1 MEPSPNGDQGW
12 DVGPEQTTDT
22 EPSSAKHVYKDS
34 CSNIFDVDA
43 LSVNDIYNRDLRA
56 STAGFALSADSPSS
70 QPIQFQDMADRL
82 CRPCR
87 DVARRQL
94 RLLRELNRAPTV
106 SQRATVAE
114 IARASTRQF
123 HQTAPSRSQ
132 GSPQSE
138 KQPGI
143 AQTLLGIASKLLP
156 SKAVQPYQIFGATE
170 SIYKACAAPATYKIP
185 PELRK
190 KEEVTLAENGEEVG
204 VGGGVWHDE
213 FGLPPTFST
222 WSQVTMLHL
231 YLIVVR
237 LRCLEKNAWQA
248 WQNQLVNHFFHN
260 AEDVMEVNHGMS
272 SRMIRQRHLQN
283 LFQTWRGVIL
293 AYDEGLV
300 KGDAVMA
307 SAVWRNIFKADENV
321 DMRHVAAI
329 VSWMRSVSRSLDK
342 MLDPALLYHGGSV
355 FKTQPTAELKL
366 VDEPAS
372 LEQIT
377 KGAASEA
384 QPAKAKP
391 SSRFK

>member
-1 MEPSPNGDQGW
+1 
-12 DVGPEQTTDT
+12 
-22 EPSSAKHVYKDS
+22 
-34 CSNIFDVDA
+34 
-43 LSVNDIYNRDLRA
+43 
-56 STAGFALSADSPSS
+56 
-70 QPIQFQDMADRL
+70 
-82 CRPCR
+82 
-87 DVARRQL
+87 
-94 RLLRELNRAPTV
+94 
-106 SQRATVAE
+106 
-114 IARASTRQF
+114 
-123 HQTAPSRSQ
+123 
-132 GSPQSE
+132 
-138 KQPGI
+138 
-143 AQTLLGIASKLLP
+143 
-156 SKAVQPYQIFGATE
+156 
-170 SIYKACAAPATYKIP
+170 
-185 PELRK
+185 
-190 KEEVTLAENGEEVG
+190 
-204 VGGGVWHDE
+204 
-213 FGLPPTFST
+213 
-222 WSQVTMLHL
+222 MLHL

-237 LRCLEKNAWQA
+237 LRCLEKNQWQA

-300 KGDAVMA
+300 KGDAIMA

-377 KGAASEA
+377 QGAAPEA
-384 QPAKAKP
+384 KSAKAKP
-391 SSRFK
+391 TSRFK

>member
-1 MEPSPNGDQGW
+1 MLEGASGTMVRLDLSPLD
-12 DVGPEQTTDT
+12 P
-22 EPSSAKHVYKDS
+22 
-34 CSNIFDVDA
+34 
-43 LSVNDIYNRDLRA
+43 
-56 STAGFALSADSPSS
+56 
-70 QPIQFQDMADRL
+70 
-82 CRPCR
+82 
-87 DVARRQL
+87 RRT
-94 RLLRELNRAPTV
+94 RLLTARPT
-106 SQRATVAE
+106 
-114 IARASTRQF
+114 
-123 HQTAPSRSQ
+123 
-132 GSPQSE
+132 
-138 KQPGI
+138 
-143 AQTLLGIASKLLP
+143 
-156 SKAVQPYQIFGATE
+156 
-170 SIYKACAAPATYKIP
+170 
-185 PELRK
+185 
-190 KEEVTLAENGEEVG
+190 
-204 VGGGVWHDE
+204 E

-237 LRCLEKNAWQA
+237 LRCLEKNQWQA

-260 AEDVMEVNHGMS
+260 AEDVMEVNHGMG

-372 LEQIT
+372 FDQVLQSST
-377 KGAASEA
+377 SEA
-384 QPAKAKP
+384 TPARPKP

>member
-1 MEPSPNGDQGW
+1 
-12 DVGPEQTTDT
+12 
-22 EPSSAKHVYKDS
+22 
-34 CSNIFDVDA
+34 
-43 LSVNDIYNRDLRA
+43 
-56 STAGFALSADSPSS
+56 
-70 QPIQFQDMADRL
+70 
-82 CRPCR
+82 
-87 DVARRQL
+87 
-94 RLLRELNRAPTV
+94 
-106 SQRATVAE
+106 
-114 IARASTRQF
+114 
-123 HQTAPSRSQ
+123 
-132 GSPQSE
+132 
-138 KQPGI
+138 
-143 AQTLLGIASKLLP
+143 
-156 SKAVQPYQIFGATE
+156 
-170 SIYKACAAPATYKIP
+170 
-185 PELRK
+185 
-190 KEEVTLAENGEEVG
+190 
-204 VGGGVWHDE
+204 
-213 FGLPPTFST
+213 
-222 WSQVTMLHL
+222 MLHL

-237 LRCLEKNAWQA
+237 LRCLEKNQWQA

-372 LEQIT
+372 LDKIT
-377 KGAASEA
+377 QSTPEA
-384 QPAKAKP
+384 KSTKPKP

>member
-1 MEPSPNGDQGW
+1 
-12 DVGPEQTTDT
+12 
-22 EPSSAKHVYKDS
+22 
-34 CSNIFDVDA
+34 
-43 LSVNDIYNRDLRA
+43 
-56 STAGFALSADSPSS
+56 
-70 QPIQFQDMADRL
+70 MADRL
-82 CRPCR
+82 CRTCR

-94 RLLRELNRAPTV
+94 RLLRELNRPSV
-106 SQRATVAE
+106 GQRAAVAE
-114 IARASTRQF
+114 IARTSTRQF

-132 GSPQSE
+132 GSPQPE
-138 KQPGI
+138 KQPGV
-143 AQTLLGIASKLLP
+143 AQTLLSIASKILP

-170 SIYKACAAPATYKIP
+170 SIYKACAAPAMYKIA

-190 KEEVTLAENGEEVG
+190 KEEVPLTEDGEEVG

-237 LRCLEKNAWQA
+237 LRCLEKNQWQA

-377 KGAASEA
+377 QGAAPEA
-384 QPAKAKP
+384 KSAKAKP
-391 SSRFK
+391 TSRFK

>member
-1 MEPSPNGDQGW
+1 
-12 DVGPEQTTDT
+12 
-22 EPSSAKHVYKDS
+22 
-34 CSNIFDVDA
+34 
-43 LSVNDIYNRDLRA
+43 
-56 STAGFALSADSPSS
+56 
-70 QPIQFQDMADRL
+70 MADRL

-94 RLLRELNRAPTV
+94 RLLRDLNRPSV
-106 SQRATVAE
+106 SQRAAVAE
-114 IARASTRQF
+114 IARTSTRQF

-132 GSPQSE
+132 GSPQPE

-143 AQTLLGIASKLLP
+143 AQTLLGIASQILP

-170 SIYKACAAPATYKIP
+170 SIYKACAAPATYKIS

-190 KEEVTLAENGEEVG
+190 KEEVPMTEDGEEVG
-204 VGGGVWHDE
+204 VGGGVWHDGTFRPLPISRRRPRLLTECPTE

-237 LRCLEKNAWQA
+237 LRCLEKNQWQA

-260 AEDVMEVNHGMS
+260 AEDVMEMNHGMS

-355 FKTQPTAELKL
+355 FKTQPTAELKF

-377 KGAASEA
+377 QSAASDAKSTKA
-384 QPAKAKP
+384 QP